1 MDEKNRIKALL
12 LVGPTGV
19 GKTPLGR
26 LLEEKGLQGL
36 RVHHFD
42 FGEELRKIAST
53 QTKVRQDIVDLIRS
67 ILFEG
72 RLLNPEE
79 YFIFLETINEFIRTR
94 RYKEGELIALNGF
107 PRDLKQAEFI
117 DSHVDII
124 GVINLSATF
133 EVLDY
138 RLKNDPAGD
147 RKGRTDDTPQL
158 VAKKLA
164 WFFERNIPLVEY
176 YKRKGVKILN
186 LFVDKEDTGE
196 TLYQKLLN
204 LL

>member
-67 ILFEG
+67 ILSEG

-117 DSHVDII
+117 DGHVDII

-186 LFVDKEDTGE
+186 LLVDKEDTGE
-196 TLYQKLLN
+196 TLCQKLLN

>member
-12 LVGPTGV
+12 LVGPTGA

-186 LFVDKEDTGE
+186 LLVDKEDTGE

>member
-67 ILFEG
+67 ILSEG

-176 YKRKGVKILN
+176 YKRKDVKILN
-186 LFVDKEDTGE
+186 LLVDKEDIGE

>member
-67 ILFEG
+67 ILSEG

-186 LFVDKEDTGE
+186 LLVDKEDTGE

>member
-12 LVGPTGV
+12 LVGPTGA